1 MHLRVCIAAVVVASA
16 GTLVVAQK
24 VSSPEDLDK
33 AMKKAQPAM
42 QAAAKAAGSNSFGEA
57 AKQLGILKQVMDD
70 SREFW
75 IAHKKDD
82 AIEANKEVVAKIEE
96 AEKLLTAATPDAAG
110 ATAAVKDVGRACR
123 TCHEK
128 YRVRDADNEW
138 VLKPGSID

>member
-1 MHLRVCIAAVVVASA
+1 MVVTVA
-16 GTLVVAQK
+16 GTMVLAQK
-24 VSSPEDLDK
+24 VTTPDDLDK

-42 QAAAKAAGSNSFGEA
+42 QAAGKAVGSNAFGEA
-57 AKQLGILKQVMDD
+57 AKQLGIVKQVMED

-75 IAHKKDD
+75 IAHKKED
-82 AIEANKEVVAKIEE
+82 AITANKEVVGKIED
-96 AEKLLTAATPDAAG
+96 AEKLLTGNAPDAAA
-110 ATAAVKDVGRACR
+110 ATAAVKDIGRACR